1 MTTTIAVAGKG
12 GTGKTSICA
21 LMVKL
26 LAEKGVVLAIDGD
39 PSSNLHLALGL
50 PLEDTVGGVREEMLA
65 QVKGGRFDPGMAK
78 QDYIDLRIHESL
90 VESEGL
96 DLLAMGRPEGP
107 GCYCA
112 ANNML
117 RNVIDRLET
126 NYAYVVIDNEAGLEH
141 ISRQTTADLDMLL
154 IVSDVSMR
162 GMVTAARVKE
172 LIGEIRTSVGRVAL
186 VINRLDGDLTP
197 EMEKAV
203 AESGLELVSTIP
215 TDPQAAEL
223 DSRGLPLV
231 RLPDDSPLMR
241 AVRDIS
247 EKLGLL

>member
-1 MTTTIAVAGKG
+1 
-12 GTGKTSICA
+12 
-21 LMVKL
+21 
-26 LAEKGVVLAIDGD
+26 
-39 PSSNLHLALGL
+39 
-50 PLEDTVGGVREEMLA
+50 
-65 QVKGGRFDPGMAK
+65 
-78 QDYIDLRIHESL
+78 
-90 VESEGL
+90 
-96 DLLAMGRPEGP
+96 
-107 GCYCA
+107 
-112 ANNML
+112 
-117 RNVIDRLET
+117 
-126 NYAYVVIDNEAGLEH
+126 
-141 ISRQTTADLDMLL
+141 MLL

-203 AESGLELVSTIP
+203 AESGLELISTIP